1 MTVECFLAECE
12 VMKGL
17 NHPKLVKLL
26 AVSTKQDPVYIVTEL
41 MDESLKSHLEKRA
54 RENDPLDIQ
63 VMVNLAHQVSLR
75 VCLSTCMIVCLQLIT
90 ISCDLS

>member
-26 AVSTKQDPVYIVTEL
+26 AVRTKQDPVYIVTEL

-63 VMVNLAHQVSLR
+63 AIVNMAHQVSLFCIN
-75 VCLSTCMIVCLQLIT
+75 CLSKTALFCSLALAVG
-90 ISCDLS
+90 